1 MKKFP
6 AVGGKSIKKPTDKK
20 TFSASPSYTEK
31 IIFGRQ
37 KLFYLLYSCFI
48 GYLKMR
54 KLLFN
59 LLLLLVPFLAIAQQQ
74 YQISQHMFSQMSY
87 NPAYAGSQDQIEL
100 DGLVRQQWYGFPG
113 APVTSTFNVNAPVK
127 PFGTQGGI
135 GLSIVNDKIAITN
148 QLQLAATYAY
158 RFNLGNGKLA
168 IGGRIG
174 FINNAT
180 KFSNLKPKDNNVTLP
195 TDDRGSAFPDI
206 DVGIY
211 YNSEK
216 TYFGI
221 SSIHVSNPVLKY
233 RTGGFENYNI
243 TRTYTATVG
252 YKYTFSNP
260 LYELHPSVFTMSD
273 FKITYTDFSAVM
285 FYNKK
290 LWGGLSYR
298 TGNHI
303 FGNAIIF
310 LLGIELKNGVKF
322 GYSYD
327 FVTSPIRKY
336 NIGSHE
342 ITLRYGF
349 KVNNEKIPQK
359 YKSIR
364 FL

>member
-1 MKKFP
+1 MKKRFCCL
-6 AVGGKSIKKPTDKK
+6 I
-20 TFSASPSYTEK
+20 
-31 IIFGRQ
+31 
-37 KLFYLLYSCFI
+37 
-48 GYLKMR
+48 
-54 KLLFN
+54 
-59 LLLLLVPFLAIAQQQ
+59 LLLVSALANSQQQ
-74 YQISQHMFSQMSY
+74 YQVSQYMFSQMSY

-100 DGLVRQQWYGFPG
+100 DALVRQQWYGFPG
-113 APVTSTFNVNAPVK
+113 APVTATFNVNAPVK
-127 PFGTQGGI
+127 PFRTQGGI

-148 QLQLAATYAY
+148 QLQMAATYAF
-158 RFNLGNGKLA
+158 RFNVGNGKLA
-168 IGGRIG
+168 IGARAG

-195 TDDRGSAFPDI
+195 TDDRGFAFPDI
-206 DVGIY
+206 DIGIY
-211 YNSEK
+211 YNTEK
-216 TYFGI
+216 AYLGF

-233 RTGGFENYNI
+233 RTGGFENYDI
-243 TRTYTATVG
+243 TRTFSASAG
-252 YKYTFSNP
+252 YKFTFSNP
-260 LYELHPSVFTMSD
+260 LYELQPSVFTMSD
-273 FKITYTDFSAVM
+273 FKITYTDFSSLVL
-285 FYNKK
+285 YNKK

-349 KVNNEKIPQK
+349 KLNNEKIPQK